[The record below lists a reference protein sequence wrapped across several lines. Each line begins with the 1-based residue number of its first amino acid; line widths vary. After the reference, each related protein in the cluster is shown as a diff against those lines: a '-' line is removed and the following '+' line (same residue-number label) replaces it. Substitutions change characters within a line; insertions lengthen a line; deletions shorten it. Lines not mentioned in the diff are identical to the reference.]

1 MQELS
6 LHILDIIQ
14 NSIAARANL
23 IAIEI
28 EEDKGRDSLMISI
41 RDNGYGIP
49 REHLSQAV
57 DPFYTTRQTRRV
69 GLGLS
74 LLHQAAVQ
82 SEGHLDIS
90 SEEGKGTEVRAF
102 FKHSHI
108 DRMPLGDIAKTMG
121 ILIIGNPHVNF
132 AYFHRVEKDEFRFD
146 TRSLREALD
155 GVPFNDPSV
164 TGFIFQEF
172 EGWMTR
178 RNGILR
184 GGWDES

>member
-14 NSIAARANL
+14 NSIAALADL

-28 EEDKGRDSLMISI
+28 EEYKRKDSLMISI
-41 RDNGYGIP
+41 RDNGRGIP
-49 REHLSQAV
+49 GEHLSQAV

-74 LLHQAAVQ
+74 LLQQAAVQ
-82 SEGHLDIS
+82 SDGYLDIS

-121 ILIIGNPHVNF
+121 VLIIGNPQVNF
-132 AYFHRVEKDEFRFD
+132 TYFHRVEEDEFRFD

-155 GVPFNDPSV
+155 GIAFNDPSI

-172 EGWMTR
+172 AGWMTR
-178 RNGILR
+178 RNSILW
-184 GGWDES
+184 GGKG

>member
-14 NSIAARANL
+14 NSIAALANV
-23 IAIEI
+23 ISVEI
-28 EEDKGRDSLMISI
+28 EEDTGRDSLTISI
-41 RDNGYGIP
+41 HDNGRGIP
-49 REHLSQAV
+49 GEHLSRAV
-57 DPFYTTRQTRRV
+57 DPFYTTRQSRKV

-74 LLHQAAVQ
+74 LLQQAAVQ
-82 SEGHLDIS
+82 SDGYLDIS
-90 SEEGKGTEVRAF
+90 SEEGTGTEVRAF

-121 ILIIGNPHVNF
+121 ILIIGNPQIDF
-132 AYFHRVEKDEFRFD
+132 TYLHRVGGDEFRFD
-146 TRSLREALD
+146 TRSLREELD
-155 GVPFNDPSV
+155 GIPLNDPSV

-178 RNGILR
+178 RNGIVP
-184 GGWDES
+184 GGRR